1 MEIKIVKLLNGE
13 ELIGRITQ
21 DSEGMITISKPLGLG
36 MQVDHA
42 RQQQK
47 LVFVPYMPYSSAMEE
62 LILPV
67 TSLLIEPVTPLDSI
81 INDYCEA
88 TGTIFA
94 PTKKLI
100 TPV

>member
-1 MEIKIVKLLNGE
+1 MEIKILKLLNGE
-13 ELIGRITQ
+13 EIIGRIEQ
-21 DSEGMITISKPLGLG
+21 DNDGMITVSKPLGLG

-47 LVFVPYMPYSSAMEE
+47 LVFVPYMPYSSATEE
-62 LILPV
+62 VILPA

-94 PTKKLI
+94 PARKLI